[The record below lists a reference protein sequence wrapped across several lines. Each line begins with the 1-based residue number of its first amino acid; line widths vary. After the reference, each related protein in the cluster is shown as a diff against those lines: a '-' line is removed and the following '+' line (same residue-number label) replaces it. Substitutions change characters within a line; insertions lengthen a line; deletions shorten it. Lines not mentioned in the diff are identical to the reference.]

1 MATSY
6 RVVYPKGDRSK
17 LTVAQVV
24 DYEASDWD
32 IASRHEYL
40 DEEDAWLQAEYLAGH
55 FNKEVVGRN
64 LPAYLD

>member
-1 MATSY
+1 MTTSY

-17 LTVAQVV
+17 LTVAQVE
-24 DYEASDWD
+24 DYEVSDWS
-32 IASRHEYL
+32 IASRHEYFE
-40 DEEDAWLQAEYLAGH
+40 EEDAWLQAEYLAAH